1 MSLVSV
7 CIPTFNYGR
16 FIGEAI
22 ESVLTQEYCELEVL
36 VVDDASTDDTE
47 GIVRQ
52 WVQRDSR
59 VHYRRNPVN
68 LGFAGNARE
77 CTRDA
82 QGDLLWVFQSDDIC
96 TDTRFL
102 SRAVEAFAKT
112 PSLAFFYSAFRLVD
126 QERQLLT
133 EIVPQAH
140 DALLTGRQAL
150 YRILHTQCWPSAT
163 VMAAPAFHR
172 VGGYLEE
179 IGMGND
185 VYTYLSLC
193 LQGDVSYCATMMVSA
208 RVHAVSNTGAMGDHR
223 FSTFDAPLARFEAD
237 IAHDQELV
245 ALVQSVRRAFATP
258 HSTKLR
264 CPEHLCPVVAR
275 LVDKWNM
282 QGVRVVIYGASMH
295 TAQLFEW
302 TNLSEASIV
311 AIADRDTTLHGSRLH
326 GYPVIP
332 ATDVTKTG
340 AEIIL
345 VSSQRYQE
353 EICAELAQIPGLPGT
368 FEIETLYPRV
378 SRTWHQARTEEG
390 GNVN

>member
-16 FIGEAI
+16 LIGEAI
-22 ESVLTQEYCELEVL
+22 ESILAQEYREIEVL
-36 VVDDASTDDTE
+36 IVDDASTDDTE
-47 GIVRQ
+47 AIVRQ
-52 WVQRDSR
+52 WSRRDPR
-59 VHYRRNPVN
+59 VHYRRNSSN
-68 LGFAGNARE
+68 LGCARNATE

-82 QGDLLWVFQSDDIC
+82 QGDLLWVFQSDDVC

-126 QERQLLT
+126 QERRLLM

-150 YRILHTQCWPSAT
+150 YRILHSQCWPSAT
-163 VMAAPAFHR
+163 VMAAPAFR
-172 VGGYLEE
+172 RIGGYLEE
-179 IGMGND
+179 IGMGQD

-193 LQGDVSYCATMMVSA
+193 LQGDVAYCSRIMVSA
-208 RVHAVSNTGAMGDHR
+208 RVHAVSNTGVMGDRR
-223 FSTFDAPLARFEAD
+223 FATFDTPLARFESD
-237 IAHDQELV
+237 IAHDPELV

-264 CPEHLCPVVAR
+264 SPEHLRPVVAS
-275 LVDKWNM
+275 LVDKWNT
-282 QGVRVVIYGASMH
+282 QGARVVIYGASMH
-295 TAQLFEW
+295 TAQLLKW
-302 TNLSEASIV
+302 TNLSKALIV
-311 AIADRDTTLHGSRLH
+311 AIADRDTTLHGSFLH

-332 ATDVTKTG
+332 ATDLTKVG
-340 AEIIL
+340 AEVIL

-353 EICAELAQIPGLPGT
+353 EICDELAKLPGT
-368 FEIETLYPRV
+368 YKIETLYPRV
-378 SRTWHQARTEEG
+378 SRA
-390 GNVN
+390 